1 MKTLEEP
8 RRQAAQPGGLP
19 AATGYVAAA
28 AWEAWPDLDIDGEIT
43 GRNLRCLRC
52 GWQTKYK
59 TGRRRA
65 AIRKH
70 KCPHT
75 EKAVPTEGGEKKL

>member
-1 MKTLEEP
+1 MTTAN
-8 RRQAAQPGGLP
+8 QNQMP
-19 AATGYVAAA
+19 AATEGCAAAAGYVAAA

-52 GWQTKYK
+52 GWKTKYK

-75 EKAVPTEGGEKKL
+75 D